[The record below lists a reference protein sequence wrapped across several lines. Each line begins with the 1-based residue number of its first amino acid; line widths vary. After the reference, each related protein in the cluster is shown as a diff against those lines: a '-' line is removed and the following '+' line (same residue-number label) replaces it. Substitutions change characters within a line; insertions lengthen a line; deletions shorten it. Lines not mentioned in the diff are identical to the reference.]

1 MMMATIMTKMTTMMM
16 SAAAMVAMVTKMM
29 PMQREIGA

>member
-1 MMMATIMTKMTTMMM
+1 MSRSRKIIMMMTFTA
-16 SAAAMVAMVTKMM
+16 AAAMAVMVTKMM